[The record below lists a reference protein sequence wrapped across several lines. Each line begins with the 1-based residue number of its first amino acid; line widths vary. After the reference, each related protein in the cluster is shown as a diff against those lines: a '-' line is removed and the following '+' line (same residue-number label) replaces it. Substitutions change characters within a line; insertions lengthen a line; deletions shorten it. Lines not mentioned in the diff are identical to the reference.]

1 MSRSIRSARLPDL
14 LVLRQMDEDDV
25 SLMRTRIRQGRERLP
40 LLDVGTLSYSE
51 KRSAAGNM
59 NVSWNWYTP
68 ERDHCGLNQADDGW
82 RLSFGAS
89 SEKRHFSFADDLLPR
104 DAVERNADAG
114 MDAALAMLERF
125 DALLD
130 VARIRKDGLDR
141 SLSRAAPSPRT
152 IPPKAAAQ
160 AAAWKAVASRYAAL
174 ASTWGADAVADL
186 ALKLDPPS
194 PISPGRLVDLFGGH
208 SVVTAEGLK
217 VVMAGVP
224 TVADL
229 ADGTQS
235 GYHLMEHDPVPHI
248 EAPHAPDAVSTL
260 RLLSEIGVGGNGA
273 KLLAPR
279 LRRM

>member
-1 MSRSIRSARLPDL
+1 MSRCIRSAPLPDL
-14 LVLRQMDEDDV
+14 LVLRQMDEDDIL
-25 SLMRTRIRQGRERLP
+25 LMRTRIRQGRERLP
-40 LLDVGTLSYSE
+40 LLDARNVSYSE

-68 ERDHCGLNQADDGW
+68 QRAHCGLNQADDGW
-82 RLSFGAS
+82 RLSFGATH
-89 SEKRHFSFADDLLPR
+89 EHRHFSFADDLLPR
-104 DAVERNADAG
+104 DAIERDAEAG
-114 MDAALAMLERF
+114 LDAALAMLERF

-141 SLSRAAPSPRT
+141 SLSRAAPSPQT
-152 IPPKAAAQ
+152 IPAKAAAQ

-174 ASTWGADAVADL
+174 ATTWGADAVADL

-208 SVVTAEGLK
+208 TVVTAEGLK

-229 ADGTQS
+229 ADEALS
-235 GYHLMEHDPVPHI
+235 GYHLMDHGPIPHI
-248 EAPHAPDAVSTL
+248 EAPQAPDPVSTL
-260 RLLSEIGVGGNGA
+260 RLLSEIGVGDGGA

-279 LRRM
+279 LRRI

>member
-1 MSRSIRSARLPDL
+1 MSRSIRSAPLPDL

-25 SLMRTRIRQGRERLP
+25 GLMRSRIRQGRERLP
-40 LLDVGTLSYSE
+40 LLDARTVSYTE

-68 ERDHCGLNQADDGW
+68 QRAHCGFHQADDGW
-82 RLSFGAS
+82 RLSFGATADL
-89 SEKRHFSFADDLLPR
+89 RHFSFADDLLPR
-104 DAVERNADAG
+104 DAVERDAG
-114 MDAALAMLERF
+114 AGLDAALAMLDRF

-130 VARIRKDGLDR
+130 AARIRKDGLDR
-141 SLSRAAPSPRT
+141 SLSRGAPSPEPV
-152 IPPKAAAQ
+152 PPRAAAQ
-160 AAAWKAVASRYAAL
+160 ADAWKSVASRYAAI
-174 ASTWGADAVADL
+174 ATSWGADAVADL

-229 ADGTQS
+229 ADGAQT

-248 EAPHAPDAVSTL
+248 EAPHAPDPVSTL
-260 RLLSEIGVGGNGA
+260 RLLSEIGVDGNGA

-279 LRRM
+279 LRRG